1 MKIYIA
7 SCLICL
13 SSLSTWICIVAL
25 KPLRFDQTICIACA
39 WRPWVILTVAFA
51 QNGAV
56 QTSIDKF
63 QHESSVFAGRLSRG
77 QSKLL
82 FKLKLRDR
90 LIKVLSVSVEHWIII
105 MITCQRY
112 QPRLR
117 LIVIVI
123 TIVQLLPSFSDIV
136 ERTRKFFSKVN
147 HCFGLKPGVSMV
159 TIATILL

>member
-7 SCLICL
+7 SCLIFL

-56 QTSIDKF
+56 QTLIDKF

-90 LIKVLSVSVEHWIII
+90 LIKVLSVSVEHWIIWELKGNLLKHRLKATLDRIWCFI

-123 TIVQLLPSFSDIV
+123 TI
-136 ERTRKFFSKVN
+136 
-147 HCFGLKPGVSMV
+147 M
-159 TIATILL
+159 

>member
-13 SSLSTWICIVAL
+13 SSLSTWICVVAL

-90 LIKVLSVSVEHWIII
+90 LIKVLSVSVEHWIIWELKGNLLKHRLKATLDRIWCFI

-123 TIVQLLPSFSDIV
+123 TIV
-136 ERTRKFFSKVN
+136 
-147 HCFGLKPGVSMV
+147 
-159 TIATILL
+159 

>member
-90 LIKVLSVSVEHWIII
+90 LIKVLSVSVEHWIIWELKGNHLKHRLKATLDRIRCFI

-123 TIVQLLPSFSDIV
+123 TIV
-136 ERTRKFFSKVN
+136 
-147 HCFGLKPGVSMV
+147 
-159 TIATILL
+159 

>member
-1 MKIYIA
+1 MRQDSGQFNKLRVILKERKQISRNCIWRKKIVIFAAPIIYMNYTVDGLLKTVELKKYLAINFKNLA
-7 SCLICL
+7 YQWKFISCLICL
-13 SSLSTWICIVAL
+13 FSLSTWICIVAL

-56 QTSIDKF
+56 QTLIDKF

-90 LIKVLSVSVEHWIII
+90 SIKVLS
-105 MITCQRY
+105 
-112 QPRLR
+112 
-117 LIVIVI
+117 
-123 TIVQLLPSFSDIV
+123 
-136 ERTRKFFSKVN
+136 
-147 HCFGLKPGVSMV
+147 
-159 TIATILL
+159 

>member
-1 MKIYIA
+1 MRKKNSHFCSAYNLYELHCRRLIKNCRAKKYLAINFKNLA
-7 SCLICL
+7 YQWKFISCLICL

-90 LIKVLSVSVEHWIII
+90 LIKVLS
-105 MITCQRY
+105 
-112 QPRLR
+112 
-117 LIVIVI
+117 
-123 TIVQLLPSFSDIV
+123 
-136 ERTRKFFSKVN
+136 
-147 HCFGLKPGVSMV
+147 
-159 TIATILL
+159 

>member
-90 LIKVLSVSVEHWIII
+90 LIKVLSVSVEHWIIWELKGNLLKHRLKATLDRIWCFI

-112 QPRLR
+112 QLRLR
-117 LIVIVI
+117 LIVIVM
-123 TIVQLLPSFSDIV
+123 TIV
-136 ERTRKFFSKVN
+136 
-147 HCFGLKPGVSMV
+147 
-159 TIATILL
+159 

>member
-90 LIKVLSVSVEHWIII
+90 LIKVLSVSVEHWIIWELKGNLLKHRLKATVDRIWCFI
-105 MITCQRY
+105 MIICQRY
-112 QPRLR
+112 QPKLT
-117 LIVIVI
+117 LIAKFEIVIVV
-123 TIVQLLPSFSDIV
+123 TIV
-136 ERTRKFFSKVN
+136 
-147 HCFGLKPGVSMV
+147 
-159 TIATILL
+159 

>member
-1 MKIYIA
+1 MTKKNSHFCSAYNLYELHCRRLIKNCRAKKYLAINFKNLA
-7 SCLICL
+7 YQWKFISCLICL

-56 QTSIDKF
+56 QTLIDKS

-77 QSKLL
+77 QRKLL

-90 LIKVLSVSVEHWIII
+90 LIKVLS
-105 MITCQRY
+105 
-112 QPRLR
+112 
-117 LIVIVI
+117 
-123 TIVQLLPSFSDIV
+123 
-136 ERTRKFFSKVN
+136 
-147 HCFGLKPGVSMV
+147 
-159 TIATILL
+159 